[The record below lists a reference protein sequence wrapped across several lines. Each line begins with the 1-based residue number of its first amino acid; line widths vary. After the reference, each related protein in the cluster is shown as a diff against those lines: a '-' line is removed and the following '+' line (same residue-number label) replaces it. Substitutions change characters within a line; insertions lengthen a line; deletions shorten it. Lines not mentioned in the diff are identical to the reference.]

1 MINNSTNLTLPHVCA
16 CPKTR
21 TGFPTS
27 YVMIFFV
34 FSEFS
39 SDGKWLFVLLILVEL
54 MIITVLTGFSSGHE
68 ELFFLRLS
76 ELNFFVYIKSC
87 QYSMFYTDKTGF
99 SSGHEEFFFL
109 RLSELNFFV
118 YIKSCQYSMFY
129 TNKTGFSSGHE
140 ELFFL
145 RLSELNF
152 FVYIKSCQY
161 SMLYT
166 NKMFWTRSQV

>member
-1 MINNSTNLTLPHVCA
+1 LVRSVIGCQWPWQVQFMWLMTILDPNLSA
-16 CPKTR
+16 
-21 TGFPTS
+21 
-27 YVMIFFV
+27 
-34 FSEFS
+34 
-39 SDGKWLFVLLILVEL
+39 
-54 MIITVLTGFSSGHE
+54 
-68 ELFFLRLS
+68 
-76 ELNFFVYIKSC
+76 
-87 QYSMFYTDKTGF
+87 
-99 SSGHEEFFFL
+99 
-109 RLSELNFFV
+109 V